1 MKKETKK
8 LSLLIAGFLLS
19 TQGQAHI
26 SRKIDYDKLDTIWS
40 LLVQS
45 AQTDN
50 RLLVELM
57 SHSKQELEM
66 KFNSKLTKREYLII
80 QKLID
85 KLLCE
90 DVDVEII
97 HIQDL
102 LYSTQEFLR

>member
-8 LSLLIAGFLLS
+8 LSLLIAGLLLS